1 MTQTLFNPFLK
12 IAGTKALLFGWLAIL
27 ATAAVAYYSHTHFP
41 GAIDVKVGAGGL
53 WWLFLL
59 EPLIA
64 WLCVSIAMYV
74 AGMIVARSSVRMID
88 IAGTMALAR
97 WPMFFVTLLAFIPVE
112 APAEL
117 STNVGDYTSV
127 LLLALVMLPFTVW
140 MIVLMYQG
148 YKVSTGVK
156 GTEGVLS
163 FIIAL
168 VAAEVS
174 AFVVFLLLS
183 RTIH

>member
-12 IAGTKALLFGWLAIL
+12 IAGTKALLVGWLAIL
-27 ATAAVAYYSHTHFP
+27 ATAVVAYYSHTHFS
-41 GAIDVKVGAGGL
+41 GVIDVKVGAGGP

-59 EPLIA
+59 EPFIA

-88 IAGTMALAR
+88 IAGTMALTR
-97 WPMFFVTLLAFIPVE
+97 WPMFFVTLLAFTPVE

-156 GTEGVLS
+156 GTQGVLS
-163 FIIAL
+163 FIIAI
-168 VAAEVS
+168 VAAEVL

-183 RTIH
+183 RTIQ